1 MHLYQINLRIN
12 RLQLTLNW
20 LNPSLNGFNWSATGG
35 SNSFNELSY
44 GAFPGS
50 PEHPSQLH
58 AEGGPRPPP
67 PAPQSQ
73 FVGWKEARVL
83 PTGTRGWG
91 GTSKH
96 GYLFQKVFPAPVSP
110 GIHSQTLGTLALKGA
125 PR

>member
-1 MHLYQINLRIN
+1 MV
-12 RLQLTLNW
+12 
-20 LNPSLNGFNWSATGG
+20 
-35 SNSFNELSY
+35 LSQE
-44 GAFPGS
+44 ALSTHHSSMQRVAPG
-50 PEHPSQLH
+50 
-58 AEGGPRPPP
+58 PPP